1 MQLNSNIYNQVQ
13 CDIVFCGMILF
24 ETNFVVMKK
33 NKDYQ
38 TEQVRTAF
46 YLESGGFFNDFIRIL
61 TSLLPSPSAQPLQ
74 ILRFRL
80 ETAVLLRAAV
90 LFMYTEV
97 YCPLLG

>member
-1 MQLNSNIYNQVQ
+1 MQLNSNIYNQIQ
-13 CDIVFCGMILF
+13 SDIVFHGMILF
-24 ETNFVVMKK
+24 ETNFVIMKR

-46 YLESGGFFNDFIRIL
+46 YLVSGGFINDFVRIL
-61 TSLLPSPSAQPLQ
+61 TFLPSPSAQPLQ